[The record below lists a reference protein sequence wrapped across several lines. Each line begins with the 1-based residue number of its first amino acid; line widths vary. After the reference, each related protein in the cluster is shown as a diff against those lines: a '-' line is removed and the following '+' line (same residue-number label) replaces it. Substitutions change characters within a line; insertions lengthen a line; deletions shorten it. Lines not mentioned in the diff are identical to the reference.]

1 MIFFSKIIFYISLL
15 FLVIISL
22 YPGSLIG
29 YFLYGNL
36 SQQPDIISNPYGTT
50 INHLVCYIYI
60 SIIGFFIYNKT
71 KYFRKLLYTLI
82 FLSITLE
89 LVHLLIPKRSFQ
101 IEDLVA
107 NILGVIIAYCV
118 IKIIYYFVKKYEQ
131 I

>member
-36 SQQPDIISNPYGTT
+36 SQQPDLISNPYGTT

-71 KYFRKLLYTLI
+71 KYFRKLLYTLF

-89 LVHLLIPKRSFQ
+89 LAHLLIPKRSFQ

-118 IKIIYYFVKKYEQ
+118 IKIIYYFVKKYE
-131 I
+131 

>member
-71 KYFRKLLYTLI
+71 KYFRKLLYTLF

-89 LVHLLIPKRSFQ
+89 LAHLLIPKRSFQ